1 MNADRIIGKY
11 KGKDEGPLLVVLGGM
26 HGNEPA
32 GINAID
38 LMSKM
43 LEVEPMTN
51 PNFEFKGMFLGII
64 GNLQALQLN
73 KRFIEKDL
81 NRQWE
86 EDNVERVMK
95 ADKATLQAEDLEM
108 REVLDIIYYEIN
120 ENNIKKLIVLD
131 LHTTSSFGGIFT
143 IPNSDP
149 ESLRIALEL
158 HAPVVQNMLQGIK
171 GTTLHF
177 FNTENMGIE
186 TVAVTF
192 ESGQHEDELSVNR
205 AIAAITNCMRS
216 VGMVKAEHVENRHDS
231 ILIEYSKDLP
241 RVSTLLSRYGVEE
254 EDKFRMLNGYNNFQQ
269 VKKGELL
276 AVDKNGKIYASA
288 DALILMPLYQK
299 QGEDGFFL
307 IKEVEGF

>member
-1 MNADRIIGKY
+1 
-11 KGKDEGPLLVVLGGM
+11 
-26 HGNEPA
+26 
-32 GINAID
+32 
-38 LMSKM
+38 
-43 LEVEPMTN
+43 
-51 PNFEFKGMFLGII
+51 
-64 GNLQALQLN
+64 
-73 KRFIEKDL
+73 
-81 NRQWE
+81 
-86 EDNVERVMK
+86 MK

-276 AVDKNGKIYASA
+276 AVDKKGKIYASA

>member
-276 AVDKNGKIYASA
+276 AVDKKGKIYASA